1 MACAGFAWKEDFE
14 AEEIG
19 KSFPPVNR
27 LADFSDLTVTDVI
40 GVTIVID
47 VIGMEPA
54 GSHPLQP
61 GPSRQPEDFILKA
74 KADNDS
80 KTKRRAKGEQQ
91 VHTCC
96 D

>member
-1 MACAGFAWKEDFE
+1 MAA
-14 AEEIG
+14 
-19 KSFPPVNR
+19 
-27 LADFSDLTVTDVI
+27 
-40 GVTIVID
+40 
-47 VIGMEPA
+47 A
-54 GSHPLQP
+54 GSHLLRL

-80 KTKRRAKGEQQ
+80 KTKRRAKWQQQ